1 MNLKTIARLAGVSAV
16 TVSNVINGN
25 HNKVSQET
33 IERVQKII
41 EETHYQP
48 NAAARSL
55 VLKQSRIIGVV
66 IPGLTEEQ
74 PFSVSPY
81 NAQILAHLERYIRN
95 RGYYLMIRCVRRSR
109 EVIPAFSTW
118 NVDGALLLGAFA
130 DDVEELQREL
140 DIPAVFIDAYAE
152 EMPFANV
159 GIDDYKGGYLA
170 AEYLLERG
178 HEQIAFVGPSTE
190 HLGVMRE
197 RYRGFCDAFGDRGME
212 PEFDHCFEADTLYEC
227 GVAAG
232 KRIAFSDLCFTAAVA
247 MSDVLALGVMEGLRQ
262 CGLSVPEDFSV
273 VGFDDLPECRYSTPQ
288 LTTISQ
294 HLEEKARCAGE
305 YLFSMIENKEPY
317 TGQKKVDVEL
327 IERQSVRGIA
337 SDESIDLEE

>member
-1 MNLKTIARLAGVSAV
+1 
-16 TVSNVINGN
+16 
-25 HNKVSQET
+25 
-33 IERVQKII
+33 
-41 EETHYQP
+41 
-48 NAAARSL
+48 
-55 VLKQSRIIGVV
+55 
-66 IPGLTEEQ
+66 
-74 PFSVSPY
+74 
-81 NAQILAHLERYIRN
+81 
-95 RGYYLMIRCVRRSR
+95 
-109 EVIPAFSTW
+109 
-118 NVDGALLLGAFA
+118 
-130 DDVEELQREL
+130 
-140 DIPAVFIDAYAE
+140 
-152 EMPFANV
+152 
-159 GIDDYKGGYLA
+159 
-170 AEYLLERG
+170 
-178 HEQIAFVGPSTE
+178 
-190 HLGVMRE
+190 MRE